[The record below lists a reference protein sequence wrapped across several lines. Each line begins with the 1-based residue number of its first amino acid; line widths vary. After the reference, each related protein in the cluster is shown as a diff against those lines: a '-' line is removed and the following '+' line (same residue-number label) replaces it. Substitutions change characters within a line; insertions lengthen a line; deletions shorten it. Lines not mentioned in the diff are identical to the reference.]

1 MFEDGSSELT
11 VDGVCDNFA
20 ARGDRKCG
28 RRLLATSLVSVVAL
42 FAIFFAGVLA
52 GGGTLGSAL
61 SAVQLSDEPPLW
73 GGYNRLLG
81 NAKYIDMTHDIV
93 PGMPVWEAFAKPTVA
108 AASAATG
115 IEGLIN
121 AKEEFT
127 YKNSGFVATGYSL
140 PTDQLGTQL
149 DPPAH
154 WNEYGA
160 TISDVPATV
169 ALRPLVVIDV
179 HKKTLADPNY
189 QATAADCK
197 AWEALHGTRIPAGSI
212 VFFRSDWSKLWPKT
226 TTDVPG
232 VSLDALKFLH
242 LERRIL
248 FHGHEA
254 LDTDNTPKLVGEAW
268 LLHNNFLQAEG
279 VANLD
284 QVAEIGCLVTVGFA
298 KLFHGTGGLARYVA
312 ICPGNHPFGHT
323 IAELPGAPLMTQSA
337 PLRRDPKGVMQPTPG
352 AEPVNYCEV
361 GAALGCVN
369 GIPSW

>member
-1 MFEDGSSELT
+1 MFADVPSELS
-11 VDGVCDNFA
+11 VEILRDNCSVK
-20 ARGDRKCG
+20 GDRKCG
-28 RRLLATSLVSVVAL
+28 SWLLAASLLSNVAL
-42 FAIFFAGVLA
+42 LTILFAGMGA
-52 GGGTLGSAL
+52 NNSTLGSAL
-61 SAVQLSDEPPLW
+61 SAVQLSDEPTLW
-73 GGYNRLLG
+73 GEYNRVLAT
-81 NAKYIDMTHDIV
+81 AKYIDMTHDIA
-93 PGMPVWEAFAKPTVA
+93 PGMPMWEAFGAPTVA

-115 IEGLIN
+115 IEGFIK
-121 AKEEFT
+121 AKDEFS
-127 YKNSGFVATGYSL
+127 YRNSGFVATAYSL

-197 AWEALHGTRIPAGSI
+197 AWEASHGTRIPAGSV

-226 TTDVPG
+226 TTDIPG
-232 VSLDALKFLH
+232 VRVDALKFLH
-242 LERRIL
+242 LERHIL

-337 PLRRDPKGVMQPTPG
+337 PLRRDAKGVMQPTPG
-352 AEPVNYCEV
+352 AEPVKYCEV
-361 GAALGCVN
+361 GSALGCVN
-369 GIPSW
+369 GTVW